1 MGKFNNKIEAE
12 FDPPRKWILSR
23 ALIYTNP
30 YIDEDALERVGVEI
44 KGSKI
49 TVKKDFV
56 TDLASVPRMCWA
68 FIAPWDVARAAII
81 HDLLYKRIRQYR
93 AECSK
98 CLKNS
103 EDPKVISEA
112 KKASDDVFH
121 MAMKDAEPSVAG
133 WKIAAAYYSVRMFG
147 RWSIIPREDDQMT
160 HCRNCGYE
168 SHCGVEYKREE
179 RNGRGKFLGEIVV
192 CKYCR
197 CELCDDRNEP
207 WPGPGVQERKNGRLY

>member
-1 MGKFNNKIEAE
+1 MGKFNNKIQAE
-12 FDPPRKWILSR
+12 FNPPRKWILSR
-23 ALIYTNP
+23 MLTYTNP
-30 YIDEDALERVGVEI
+30 DIDEDALERVGVEV

-93 AECSK
+93 GAGGK
-98 CLKNS
+98 DK
-103 EDPKVISEA
+103 KIITEA

-121 MAMKDAEPSVAG
+121 MAMKDANPSVAK

-147 RWSIIPREDDQMT
+147 RWSIIPRDED
-160 HCRNCGYE
+160 
-168 SHCGVEYKREE
+168 
-179 RNGRGKFLGEIVV
+179 
-192 CKYCR
+192 
-197 CELCDDRNEP
+197 
-207 WPGPGVQERKNGRLY
+207 

>member
-12 FDPPRKWILSR
+12 FDPPRKWVLSR
-23 ALIYTNP
+23 ALTYTNP
-30 YIDEDALERVGVEI
+30 DIDEDALESVGVDVV
-44 KGSKI
+44 GSRI

-93 AECSK
+93 KEHSK
-98 CLKNS
+98 ALKS
-103 EDPKVISEA
+103 TEDSKVISEA

-121 MAMKDAEPSVAG
+121 MAMKDADPSVAG

-147 RWSIIPREDDQMT
+147 RWSIIPRDGD
-160 HCRNCGYE
+160 
-168 SHCGVEYKREE
+168 
-179 RNGRGKFLGEIVV
+179 
-192 CKYCR
+192 
-197 CELCDDRNEP
+197 
-207 WPGPGVQERKNGRLY
+207 

>member
-30 YIDEDALERVGVEI
+30 DIDDDALERVGVEI

-93 AECSK
+93 DECSK
-98 CLKNS
+98 SLKNS
-103 EDPKVISEA
+103 EDPKVINDA

-121 MAMKDAEPSVAG
+121 MAMKDAEPSVAN

-147 RWSIIPREDDQMT
+147 RWSIIPREED
-160 HCRNCGYE
+160 
-168 SHCGVEYKREE
+168 
-179 RNGRGKFLGEIVV
+179 
-192 CKYCR
+192 
-197 CELCDDRNEP
+197 
-207 WPGPGVQERKNGRLY
+207 

>member
-1 MGKFNNKIEAE
+1 MGKFNDKIEAE

-23 ALIYTNP
+23 ALSYQWD
-30 YIDEDALERVGVEI
+30 YDADVDEDALKLIGLPVDQHEI
-44 KGSKI
+44 VVDEG
-49 TVKKDFV
+49 FV

-98 CLKNS
+98 GLKNS
-103 EDPKVISEA
+103 EDPKVISNA

-121 MAMKDAEPSVAG
+121 MAMKDAEPSIPG

-147 RWSIIPREDDQMT
+147 RWSIIPREDD
-160 HCRNCGYE
+160 
-168 SHCGVEYKREE
+168 
-179 RNGRGKFLGEIVV
+179 
-192 CKYCR
+192 
-197 CELCDDRNEP
+197 
-207 WPGPGVQERKNGRLY
+207 